1 VVNIITRDQHMDG
14 RRTQARVMYGS
25 YNTQKY
31 MINNGFKTGK
41 LSTFISLNHDRTDG
55 HRNNSDFHIT
65 NGFGKIGYELNE
77 NLKITGDVS
86 IAKFYNENPG
96 PLQKPITDYWVD
108 VLRGTTSYALENN
121 FGKTSGALRV
131 FYNWGSHEVN
141 DGYYPNTNEK
151 QNTPRTYLFRSL
163 DHNTGVLLYQTF
175 RLLPGNSFTL
185 GIDYKNWGGEAW
197 NKNNDGTRTDI
208 IDTSI
213 NEVAGYLIMQQD
225 LFEKLSINAGVRY
238 EHNEEYGSEWV
249 PQVGLT
255 YRPVE
260 SNVIKASLSK
270 GFRSPNLRELYL
282 YDPANPNLN
291 PERMLNYEVSVGQS
305 LLENKL
311 YFELTGFFI
320 DGKDMIQTGMVDGKP
335 LNMNTGSF
343 INKGIE
349 LEAHYHILQNL
360 SVNMNY
366 SYLHTDK
373 ELVAAP
379 KNKFV
384 ANATYK
390 PGRFTINMNVQSIN
404 GLYISPISGSDLLKE
419 DCTTL
424 NAKVSYLFGTR
435 DKGLNVFL
443 KGENLTATRY
453 QVIGE
458 GYWMPKAIFM
468 GGFDITF

>member
-1 VVNIITRDQHMDG
+1 M
-14 RRTQARVMYGS
+14 
-25 YNTQKY
+25 
-31 MINNGFKTGK
+31 
-41 LSTFISLNHDRTDG
+41 
-55 HRNNSDFHIT
+55 
-65 NGFGKIGYELNE
+65 
-77 NLKITGDVS
+77 
-86 IAKFYNENPG
+86 
-96 PLQKPITDYWVD
+96 
-108 VLRGTTSYALENN
+108 
-121 FGKTSGALRV
+121 RV